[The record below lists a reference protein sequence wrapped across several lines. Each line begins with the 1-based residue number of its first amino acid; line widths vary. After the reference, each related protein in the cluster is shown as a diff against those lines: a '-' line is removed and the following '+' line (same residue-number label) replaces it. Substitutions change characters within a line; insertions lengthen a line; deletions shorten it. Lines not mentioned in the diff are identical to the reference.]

1 MRGRMTLVEPP
12 AFTVAFQFWKPYR
25 TLVMLFSFRRLHS
38 RLKLSKLMN
47 LARYMRTFMLN
58 NVGSWPEGIT
68 AADMARRFGNVVMLA
83 PHQDDESF
91 GLGGLLSAFAA
102 QGSQVTFTW
111 FSRGQETV
119 RVLEAKRMMELLG
132 ARAHAVDSFPIA
144 SQSVDV
150 EESAEVIRSLITNV
164 KPDLI
169 CLPSIFDS
177 HLDHIRL
184 NIALDKALRS
194 SAYDGMIL
202 QYEVWN
208 TLIPN
213 VLVDISAFTGQKR
226 GLMECFPSQLNLQDK
241 ECERN
246 RHYIDRIFSLNR
258 YRGMP
263 HMVDHAEGVLLSTRR
278 QFLGFQKPAPAAP

>member
-1 MRGRMTLVEPP
+1 
-12 AFTVAFQFWKPYR
+12 
-25 TLVMLFSFRRLHS
+25 MLFSFKRIHS
-38 RLKLSKLMN
+38 RLKLTKIMN
-47 LARYMRTFMLN
+47 LARYMRTIMLN

-68 AADMARRFGNVVMLA
+68 AAEMAQRFRNVVVLA

-111 FSRGQETV
+111 FSRGQETT
-119 RVLEAKRMMELLG
+119 RVLEAKRMMEQLG
-132 ARAHAVDSFPIA
+132 ARGHAVDSFPIA
-144 SQSVDV
+144 SQSVAV
-150 EESAEVIRSLITNV
+150 EESEKVILSLITNV

-169 CLPSIFDS
+169 CVPSIFDS

-194 SAYDGMIL
+194 VAYDGMIL

-213 VLVDISAFTGQKR
+213 VLVDISAFVGQKR

-246 RHYIDRIFSLNR
+246 RHYIDRIFALNR

-263 HMVDHAEGVLLSTRR
+263 HMVDHAEGILLSTPG
-278 QFLGFQKPAPAAP
+278 QFLGFQKTAHVEP